1 MAKPAQAAEKRSP
14 KRTAVSSAAR
24 QRRVSSVGMA
34 FEDEARACGFRFI
47 AGLDEVGRGALAGPV
62 VAAAVILDCEKK
74 FPAGLDDSKLLKRE
88 ERERIAAELQDCM
101 LGYAVGIID
110 HAEIDRVN
118 ILQATK
124 LAMLQALGKINPA
137 PDFLLIDALFLKES
151 PLMQRPIIKGDSI
164 SASIAAASVIA
175 KCHRDQL
182 MRDYH
187 EVYPHY
193 NFASHVGYGTREH
206 WAALRIHGPC
216 EIHRLTFR
224 GVHPESIPSAPVDLE
239 LPFDSPFE

>member
-1 MAKPAQAAEKRSP
+1 
-14 KRTAVSSAAR
+14 
-24 QRRVSSVGMA
+24 MA
-34 FEDEARACGFRFI
+34 FEDEARGCGFRFI

-62 VAAAVILDCEKK
+62 VAAAVILDCAKP

-88 ERERIAAELQDCM
+88 ERERIAAELQDCI
-101 LGYAVGIID
+101 LGYAIGVMD
-110 HAEIDRVN
+110 HAVVDEVN

-124 LAMLQALGKINPA
+124 LAMLQALGQLKPE

-151 PLMQRPIIKGDSI
+151 PLAQRPIIKGDSI

-193 NFASHVGYGTREH
+193 NFASHVGYGTPEH
-206 WAALRIHGPC
+206 WAALRVHGPC
-216 EIHRLTFR
+216 KIHRLTFR
-224 GVHPESIPSAPVDLE
+224 GVHPESVPSAPVDVE
-239 LPFDSPFE
+239 LSFDFDLV